1 MKIRIITKA
10 GLFAGGIIIFYSL
23 IQWGFLYEDLS
34 QLIFGV
40 WTGISLCLFSYIY
53 SFLKSLKREFRE
65 IEEAQDKRYDYLY
78 NKIKELKK

>member
-10 GLFAGGIIIFYSL
+10 GLFAGGMIIVYSL

-40 WTGISLCLFSYIY
+40 WIGISLCLFSYIY
-53 SFLKSLKREFRE
+53 SFLKSIKREFRE

-78 NKIKELKK
+78 NEIKNGK